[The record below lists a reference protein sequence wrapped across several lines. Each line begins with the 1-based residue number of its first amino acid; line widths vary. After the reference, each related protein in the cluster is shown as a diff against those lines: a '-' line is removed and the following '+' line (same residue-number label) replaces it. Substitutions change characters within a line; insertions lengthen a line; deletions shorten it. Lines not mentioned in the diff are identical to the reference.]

1 MMKINSLTII
11 GPVCLVLLAS
21 LSLTTSALTTFGK
34 TNPQNSNPPPPP
46 TPAMDAAF
54 EFGRLT
60 SVGRS
65 GGRFGLK
72 PANLGHSIGKAR
84 ECKIE
89 SDCGA
94 IQNTTCMADPRDG
107 KTRCLCGDYSAPI
120 NGLCTNKYKAVRAPC
135 NDNEE
140 CGEGAQCIQNNNT
153 MMGKRCQC
161 VEGYYE
167 ENYKCNGT
175 TSLLTNP
182 LVIVLSLALMILKT
196 ITYS

>member
-11 GPVCLVLLAS
+11 GPVCMVLLAS

-46 TPAMDAAF
+46 TP
-54 EFGRLT
+54 
-60 SVGRS
+60 V
-65 GGRFGLK
+65 
-72 PANLGHSIGKAR
+72 GKAR

-153 MMGKRCQC
+153 MMGKKCQC
-161 VEGYYE
+161 IEGYYE

-182 LVIVLSLALMILKT
+182 IVIVLSLALMILKT